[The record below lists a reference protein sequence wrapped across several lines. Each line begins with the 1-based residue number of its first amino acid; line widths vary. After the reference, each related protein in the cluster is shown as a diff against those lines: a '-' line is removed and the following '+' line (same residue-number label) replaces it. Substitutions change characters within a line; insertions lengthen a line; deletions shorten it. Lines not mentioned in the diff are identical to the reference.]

1 MLVSSVQTHD
11 RFGNFTVDVAN
22 RFQHPLA
29 EVFGLVAVAQLERFV
44 LAGGRAGRNRGAP
57 PHAVPSARSAA
68 LARASPGSRSG
79 SHVHIRLDRGIPA
92 RIEYL
97 SCINLGDLR
106 GHCCGH
112 VLAHLLTRNVNQRL

>member
-29 EVFGLVAVAQLERFV
+29 EVFGLVAVAQLARFV

-57 PHAVPSARSAA
+57 PHAVPSARPAA
-68 LARASPGSRSG
+68 LARASPGPPSASPA
-79 SHVHIRLDRGIPA
+79 HIRLDRGIPA
-92 RIEYL
+92 RTEYRQYL
-97 SCINLGDLR
+97 TLGKLR
-106 GHCCGH
+106 SP
-112 VLAHLLTRNVNQRL
+112 